1 MYHFVGIDLIQ
12 GVNWLSK
19 NHAMIDFKEK
29 NVYLSLENENEV
41 NRLPFHSEEYAFHP
55 NIISFVKATKYL

>member
-29 NVYLSLENENEV
+29 MCIFPWKMEM
-41 NRLPFHSEEYAFHP
+41 R
-55 NIISFVKATKYL
+55 